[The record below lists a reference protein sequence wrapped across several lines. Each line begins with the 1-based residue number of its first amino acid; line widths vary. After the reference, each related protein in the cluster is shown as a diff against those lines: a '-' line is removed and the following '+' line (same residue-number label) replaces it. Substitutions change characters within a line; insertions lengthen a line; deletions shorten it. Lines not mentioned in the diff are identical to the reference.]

1 MTRFSSRSSP
11 RIAIL
16 LVTVM
21 MLSSLT
27 LIGSPVSAHSQG
39 VNNGPMVTFSE
50 VTDVSGL
57 SDVNTGPETIWSSY
71 GPGVSVDDCDGDGD
85 MDVLFTARFD
95 HLEYET
101 EERFI
106 DSETGNWTAPRSEID
121 AAIEENSTGNLS
133 FMINNG
139 DGTFLDYTDES
150 GLRLEGTTVVGAS
163 WADYDNDGDKDIYLS
178 AFGHS
183 DVEDLDSGDKNLLYR
198 NDGNCR
204 FTDVTDDTGAGRG
217 ARGNAIVVNGVV
229 TEVIMFNSGTG
240 YATDGG
246 LAPAVFFRGGNG
258 SGAIA
263 EAVVIRDPDDYSR
276 YNGRIVSVSI
286 TRGGEGY
293 DDENP
298 PEVVFVSGVANYGH
312 STTAIWADYDHDGDV
327 DLYSMNLGIVDEEKY
342 WARTETNIL
351 YRNEGDRDGDGE
363 VEFSDVTR
371 EAGVS
376 GQTEVSETPNRFFLS
391 GLYRMDQASPTNPST
406 MAQIASADY
415 RGSGLSFAGVWF
427 DYDEDGWEDLYVA
440 SDFGISPI
448 YHNQGD
454 GTFKVMT
461 KELKMDIPGTGMG
474 AHAGDWDGDGDLDLC
489 HSNFGPNYLWE
500 NEKGDSFS
508 ERSADLGFR
517 DVGGAGGFV
526 AVNWAC
532 QLFDYDLDGDLDI
545 FFGVGR
551 INRFS
556 AYNNNTLYRNEGDTD
571 GDGVLDFV
579 DISGQIGLGGAEKT
593 MGASIFD
600 YDGDGDLDILLGQAG
615 RSPQLFSNNAVEETD
630 RHWLK
635 VQLAGREAEADPFQR
650 IWEREYSN
658 SFGTGCMVV
667 VTLEDGHELRQH
679 AYGGSGFLGHNEP
692 TVHFGLDDDDSVESI
707 EVHWSTGITQIVR
720 NVDAD
725 QTIVMEEPTS
735 ALFILFEVGFHQYIN
750 WVIYGLFLI
759 ILLSTSGLLIY
770 RKKQPT
776 PIVEENSD
784 SEISEEE

>member
-1 MTRFSSRSSP
+1 
-11 RIAIL
+11 
-16 LVTVM
+16 
-21 MLSSLT
+21 
-27 LIGSPVSAHSQG
+27 
-39 VNNGPMVTFSE
+39 MVTFTE
-50 VTDVSGL
+50 VTDVAGL
-57 SDVNTGPETIWSSY
+57 AGVDTGPGTIWASY

-101 EERFI
+101 EEHFW
-106 DSETGNWTAPRSEID
+106 DDDTDNWTASRAEID
-121 AAIEENSTGNLS
+121 AAIEENATGRLV
-133 FMINNG
+133 FMVNNG

-150 GLRLEGTTVVGAS
+150 GLRLNRTTVVGAS
-163 WADYDNDGDKDIYLS
+163 WADYDNDGDKDLYLS

-183 DVEDLDSGDKNLLYR
+183 DVENLDSGDKNLLYR

-204 FTDVTDDTGAGRG
+204 FTDVTDATGAGRG
-217 ARGNAIVVNGVV
+217 ARGTAVVVNGVV
-229 TEVIMFNSGTG
+229 TEVIMHNSGSG
-240 YATDGG
+240 YAIDGG

-258 SGAIA
+258 SGAIG
-263 EAVVIRDPDDYSR
+263 EAVVIRNPYDYSR

-293 DDENP
+293 DEDNP

-327 DLYSMNLGIVDEEKY
+327 DLYSMNLGIVDEEKF
-342 WARTETNIL
+342 WARTETNFL

-363 VEFSDVTR
+363 VEFSDVTK

-376 GQTEVSETPNRFFLS
+376 GQTEVSDSPNRFFLS

-415 RGSGLSFAGVWF
+415 HGSGLSFAGVWF

-461 KELKMDIPGTGMG
+461 KELRMDIPGTGMG

-500 NEKGDSFS
+500 NEGGDSFS

-579 DISGQIGLGGAEKT
+579 DISGEIGLGGAEKT

-615 RSPQLFSNNAVEETD
+615 RSPQLYSNNAVEETG

-635 VQLAGREAEADPFQR
+635 IQLSGREIEADPFQR
-650 IWEREYSN
+650 FWEREYSN
-658 SFGTGCMVV
+658 SFGTGCMVI

-692 TVHFGLDDDDSVESI
+692 TVHFGLDEDESVESV
-707 EVHWSTGITQIVR
+707 EVRWSTGITQVVR

-725 QTIVMEEPTS
+725 QTVVMEEPTS
-735 ALFILFEVGFHQYIN
+735 LLFILFETGFHQYLN
-750 WVIYGLFLI
+750 WTLYALFMLI
-759 ILLSTSGLLIY
+759 ILASAGLLIY
-770 RKKQPT
+770 RRKSSKGEGEVGSRDA
-776 PIVEENSD
+776 IG
-784 SEISEEE
+784 EEE